1 MSSLLTSQTV
11 VAEDWVGLLTA
22 YCLQQ
27 AGHPTTLLWVPNHK
41 KAPKTLLLEGLAP
54 WQEASV
60 PDTKETR
67 QFEFLLSQLE
77 GAVSEKKGLLSL
89 DIASAAELESA
100 EQWVMS
106 DASQESDLQVMD
118 EKVWVNLEPR
128 LMSGAKMAIWRPDAI
143 ELSQESFEQA
153 MLDVLSQQEVEVCL
167 LEALPEVG
175 GENQRIHSLK
185 SSCGKDWPIDSL
197 MLTSAP
203 LAQALLPAVLSRP
216 MANSLVSFFKVHP
229 GFLKHLVQV
238 NGLLLMPQQ
247 DGYLS
252 VRSKQPLESN
262 VDLADAENQL
272 WEALQEVYPEMG
284 MFEPLESVFL
294 SDDRFAEVSTTFE
307 NVSIV
312 SADYAAGMLQ
322 AFHQVMQFCKQL
334 SERDYSL
341 QQ

>member
-27 AGHPTTLLWVPNHK
+27 AGHPVTLLWIPNPK
-41 KAPKTLLLEGLAP
+41 KIVKTILLDGLAP

-60 PDTKETR
+60 PDTKEAR

-77 GAVSEKKGLLSL
+77 DAVSEKKGLLNL

-106 DASQESDLQVMD
+106 DVSQESDLQVMD

-143 ELSQESFEQA
+143 ELSQEAFEQT
-153 MLDVLSQQEVEVCL
+153 MLDVLSQQEVEVFL
-167 LEALPEVG
+167 LETLPEVR
-175 GENQRIHSLK
+175 GENQRVHSLK

-216 MANSLVSFFKVHP
+216 MANSLVSFFKVYP

-238 NGLLLMPQQ
+238 NGLLLMPQK
-247 DGYLS
+247 DGHLS
-252 VRSKQPLESN
+252 VRSKQPFESN

-294 SDDRFAEVSTTFE
+294 SDDHFAEVSTTFE

-322 AFHQVMQFCKQL
+322 AFHQIMQFSKQL

-341 QQ
+341 Q